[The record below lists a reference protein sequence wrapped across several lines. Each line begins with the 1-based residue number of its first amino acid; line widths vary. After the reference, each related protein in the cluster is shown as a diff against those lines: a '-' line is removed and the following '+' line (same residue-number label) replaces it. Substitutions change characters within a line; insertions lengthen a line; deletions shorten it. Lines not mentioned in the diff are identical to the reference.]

1 MLRQSSNL
9 EETEVQRV
17 PSNFIKN
24 QRLALPQMVSVV
36 RLARVKAV
44 GRHAQGKKERQN
56 GNGCNSSKVVHN
68 KSLKAAHCVRWTASV
83 SAFASQIVCAAFRC
97 PLAQRYMRHEKI
109 CI

>member
-1 MLRQSSNL
+1 M
-9 EETEVQRV
+9 
-17 PSNFIKN
+17 
-24 QRLALPQMVSVV
+24 LALPQMVSVV

-83 SAFASQIVCAAFRC
+83 GAWLRHFMRRL
-97 PLAQRYMRHEKI
+97 PLPLSSTLCTERVKEKPKDVVSVQW
-109 CI
+109 